1 MDSRHAENAAR
12 MPFAPQ
18 LPARV
23 VEALAKA
30 PMEPFLDRVDE
41 QVRKRE
47 ARMKSK
53 ATEQKYSF
61 SPEINIK
68 NSEPYSMSSFIARMQ
83 RSVDERTS
91 KLEEALAQSPYRSAA
106 EMLEIEAKRQRR
118 FRRASKKTE

>member
-1 MDSRHAENAAR
+1 
-12 MPFAPQ
+12 
-18 LPARV
+18 
-23 VEALAKA
+23 
-30 PMEPFLDRVDE
+30 MEPFLDRVDE